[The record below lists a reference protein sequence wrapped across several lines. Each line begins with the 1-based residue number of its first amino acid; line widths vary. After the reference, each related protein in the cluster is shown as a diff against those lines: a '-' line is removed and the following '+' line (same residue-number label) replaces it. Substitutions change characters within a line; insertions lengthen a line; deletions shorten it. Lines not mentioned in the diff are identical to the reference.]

1 MTFELLAILFLGT
14 TAAFST
20 YLSYKWKA
28 VAYSQREQLDM
39 LRVIS
44 VEFQALSV
52 AISAQIAKAMKA
64 LDDGGFSDASKLLET
79 VVCDKA
85 EMSEEMDRA
94 RKAMTK
100 PRK

>member
-28 VAYSQREQLDM
+28 VANSQRAEADM
-39 LRVIS
+39 LRIIS

-52 AISAQIAKAMKA
+52 AISAQIVKAMKA
-64 LDDGGFSDASKLLET
+64 LDNGGFGDASKLLET
-79 VVCDKA
+79 VVCDRA